1 MWEGAYDLDLSRGST
16 NFAAM
21 KPLSKLLTLPA
32 AYVVNVALAFAVMMI
47 GRIAYLAENFGH
59 FAGEFTHGSLGTL
72 VGGSLLFDASAIAY
86 IYAPYTLLML
96 LPLAVVATPRWQR
109 SAKYY
114 YVSVTLAALALNLMD
129 AVYFRYTLRR
139 TTSTVFSEFA
149 AEGNLFS
156 IIGWE
161 LLRHWYFIALAAA
174 VGFGLWKLYRQPRV
188 SLPKPRRRFYFVQ
201 SVALLVAAFLTVV
214 AIRGGVKH
222 SIRPITVSNAA
233 QFVAHPADAALVLN
247 TPFSLI
253 RTIGKDVY
261 QRQSFYPDDL
271 IESIYTPLH
280 RPAPADTLRCRRNVV
295 VIIVESF
302 GREYIGAFNRDLEGG
317 RYRGYTPFVDS
328 LIDVSTTYRWSFC
341 NGRKSIDGMPSILS
355 GVPMM
360 VEPYILT
367 PQSMNTLSG
376 LAGYLAPEGYYTAF
390 FHGADNQSMGFQAFA
405 RSTGFGHYF
414 GRTEYDADPLSR
426 GAADFDGWW
435 AIWDEPFLQF
445 FKRSIDTMPQPF
457 VATVFTASS
466 HHPFNIPEEYA
477 DRFPEGPLPIHK
489 CIRYTDYALRR
500 FFDEASRQP
509 WFSNTL
515 FVITSDHTNMSDH
528 PEYSSDIGS
537 FSSPI
542 IFYDPTGTLP
552 AGRVDAVA
560 QHIDILPTVLS
571 YLGYGKPY
579 VAFGCD
585 LLSTPPESTW
595 AVNYINGTYQYVK
608 YGYVLQFD
616 GHRPTALYALSDRR
630 MSRNLL
636 TDKTLAPVADKM
648 TAELKAI
655 VQQYMNRML
664 DDRLTP

>member
-16 NFAAM
+16 NFAPM

-72 VGGSLLFDASAIAY
+72 VGGSLLFDASTIAY

-96 LPLAVVATPRWQR
+96 LPLAMVATPRWQR

-114 YVSVTLAALALNLMD
+114 YVAVTLAALVLNLMD

-161 LLRHWYFIALAAA
+161 VLRHWYFIALAAA

-376 LAGYLAPEGYYTAF
+376 LAGYLAPKATTRHSSTAPTIRAWASKPSPAAPASATTS
-390 FHGADNQSMGFQAFA
+390 GA
-405 RSTGFGHYF
+405 RSTTPTRSRAVPPTSTAGGQSGTNHSCNSSSAASTRCRSLSSPRCSPPQAITRSIYPRSMPTAFPKARSPSISAYATPTTPCAASSTRPAG
-414 GRTEYDADPLSR
+414 SR
-426 GAADFDGWW
+426 GSAT
-435 AIWDEPFLQF
+435 
-445 FKRSIDTMPQPF
+445 RS
-457 VATVFTASS
+457 
-466 HHPFNIPEEYA
+466 
-477 DRFPEGPLPIHK
+477 L
-489 CIRYTDYALRR
+489 
-500 FFDEASRQP
+500 
-509 WFSNTL
+509 
-515 FVITSDHTNMSDH
+515 
-528 PEYSSDIGS
+528 
-537 FSSPI
+537 SSP
-542 IFYDPTGTLP
+542 PT
-552 AGRVDAVA
+552 
-560 QHIDILPTVLS
+560 
-571 YLGYGKPY
+571 
-579 VAFGCD
+579 
-585 LLSTPPESTW
+585 TP
-595 AVNYINGTYQYVK
+595 I
-608 YGYVLQFD
+608 
-616 GHRPTALYALSDRR
+616 
-630 MSRNLL
+630 
-636 TDKTLAPVADKM
+636 
-648 TAELKAI
+648 
-655 VQQYMNRML
+655 
-664 DDRLTP
+664 